1 MSEPSTDVREED
13 RKILASSAVMAAGT
27 VVSRASGFV
36 RTALLAAALGAGL
49 HADQFTIANTV
60 PNALYILLAGG
71 VFNAVMVPQLV
82 RAMKHDPDGG
92 VAYTNRI
99 LTLAGLFLA
108 LVTLVLVL
116 AAPLVMDLYL
126 SEQYGQASLA
136 AQRDSAI
143 DLARYCLPQVF
154 FYGMFVLVG
163 QILNSRGRFG
173 PMMWA
178 PIANNLISIAV
189 LVAYLMSF
197 GAAEGA
203 GADAAYTVDEE
214 LLIGL
219 GSTAGIVAQFLILIP
234 YLRATGFRFRP
245 RFDFRGTGLGHTL
258 RLGMWTVLFVVVNQ
272 IAYTV
277 VVNLASSG
285 AADGGTGYTV
295 YSFAFLIVM
304 VPHSVITVSLA
315 TAVLPRLSRQAAD
328 GDLTALGRSLGGT
341 LRTALAVMVPFAALL
356 PLVAP
361 ELARILFGFG
371 ASADSIGAYAPT
383 LAVFGPG
390 ILLFTVHYLV
400 LRGFYALEQTRTV
413 CLNQCWVA
421 LTNIVVA
428 LVAVRAVD
436 PEHTAPALAA
446 AYAASYLV
454 GSVLSYGVLRRRIGT
469 LDDAR
474 LVRFLVRL
482 VLITVLTTAVAAV
495 PALTLDRWSGTD
507 SWPGAVLVAGV
518 TLGVAGVVY
527 LLLARAFRLREV
539 TDVIETITRR
549 LPGTRRKDR
558 GLP

>member
-108 LVTLVLVL
+108 AVTLVLVL

-126 SEQYGQASLA
+126 SEQYSRPSLA

-197 GAAEGA
+197 GAATGA
-203 GADAAYTVDEE
+203 GEDAAYSVDEE

-219 GSTAGIVAQFLILIP
+219 GSTAGIIAQFLILIP

-295 YSFAFLIVM
+295 YSFAFLLVM

-328 GDLTALGRSLGGT
+328 GDLGALGRSLGGT

-361 ELARILFGFG
+361 ELARMLFGFG
-371 ASADSIGAYAPT
+371 ASADAIGAYAPT

-413 CLNQCWVA
+413 FLNQCWVA

-454 GSVLSYGVLRRRIGT
+454 GSVLSYSVLRRRVGT

-482 VLITVLTTAVAAV
+482 ALITVLTTAVAAV
-495 PALTLDRWSGTD
+495 PALALDRWSGTE

-539 TDVIETITRR
+539 TDVIETLTRR
-549 LPGTRRKDR
+549 LPGTRRKAR

>member
-108 LVTLVLVL
+108 AVTLVLVL

-126 SEQYGQASLA
+126 GEQYGRPSLA
-136 AQRDSAI
+136 EQRDSAI

-178 PIANNLISIAV
+178 PIANNLISIGV
-189 LVAYLMSF
+189 LIAYLMSF
-197 GAAEGA
+197 GAATGA
-203 GADAAYTVDEE
+203 GEDAAYSVDEE

-219 GSTAGIVAQFLILIP
+219 GSTAGIVVQFLILIP

-295 YSFAFLIVM
+295 YSFAFLLVM

-315 TAVLPRLSRQAAD
+315 TAILPRLSRQGAD
-328 GDLTALGRSLGGT
+328 GDLAALGRTLGGT

-413 CLNQCWVA
+413 FLNQCWVA
-421 LTNIVVA
+421 LTNVVVA
-428 LVAVRAVD
+428 LAAVRAVD

-454 GSVLSYGVLRRRIGT
+454 GSVLSYTVLRRRIGT

-474 LVRFLVRL
+474 LVRFLARL
-482 VLITVLTTAVAAV
+482 ALITLLTVAVAAI
-495 PALTLDRWSGTD
+495 PAFTLDSWSGTE

-527 LLLARAFRLREV
+527 LLLARVFRLREV
-539 TDVIETITRR
+539 TDVIETLTRR

-558 GLP
+558 GLR

>member
-27 VVSRASGFV
+27 VLSRASGFV

-108 LVTLVLVL
+108 LVTVLLVL

-126 SEQYGQASLA
+126 SDQYSRPSLA
-136 AQRDSAI
+136 EQRDSAI

-178 PIANNLISIAV
+178 PIANNLIAIAV
-189 LVAYLMSF
+189 LVAYLFSF
-197 GAAEGA
+197 GAATGA
-203 GADAAYTVDEE
+203 AEDAGYSVDQE

-219 GSTAGIVAQFLILIP
+219 GSTLGIVVQFLILIP
-234 YLRATGFRFRP
+234 YLRSTGFRFRP

-295 YSFAFLIVM
+295 YSFAFLLVM

-315 TAVLPRLSRQAAD
+315 TAILPRLSRQAAD
-328 GDLTALGRSLGGT
+328 GDLPALGRTLGGT

-371 ASADSIGAYAPT
+371 ASADSVGAYAPT

-413 CLNQCWVA
+413 FLNQCWVA

-454 GSVLSYGVLRRRIGT
+454 GSLLSYGVLRRRLGT

-482 VLITVLTTAVAAV
+482 ALVTVLTTAVAAV
-495 PALTLDRWSGTD
+495 PAYAADRWFAVE
-507 SWPGAVLVAGV
+507 SWPAAVLVAGV
-518 TLGVAGVVY
+518 TLGIAGLTY
-527 LLLARAFRLREV
+527 LLLARVFRLREV
-539 TDVIETITRR
+539 TDVIETLTRR
-549 LPGTRRKDR
+549 LPGARRQDR
-558 GLP
+558 GLR

>member
-108 LVTLVLVL
+108 AVTLVLVL

-126 SEQYGQASLA
+126 GEQYGRPSLA
-136 AQRDSAI
+136 EQRDSAI

-178 PIANNLISIAV
+178 PIANNLISIGV
-189 LVAYLMSF
+189 LIAYLMSF
-197 GAAEGA
+197 GAATGA
-203 GADAAYTVDEE
+203 GEDAAYSVDEE

-219 GSTAGIVAQFLILIP
+219 GSTAGIVVQFLILIP

-295 YSFAFLIVM
+295 YSFAFLLVM

-315 TAVLPRLSRQAAD
+315 TAILPRLSRQGAD
-328 GDLTALGRSLGGT
+328 GDLAALGRTLGGT

-413 CLNQCWVA
+413 FLNQCWVA
-421 LTNIVVA
+421 LTNVVVA
-428 LVAVRAVD
+428 LAAVRAVD

-454 GSVLSYGVLRRRIGT
+454 GSVLSYTVLRRRVGT

-474 LVRFLVRL
+474 LVRFLARL
-482 VLITVLTTAVAAV
+482 ALITLLTVAVAAI
-495 PALTLDRWSGTD
+495 PAFTLDSWSGTE

-527 LLLARAFRLREV
+527 LLLARVFRLREV
-539 TDVIETITRR
+539 TDVIETLTRR
-549 LPGTRRKDR
+549 LPGSRRKDR
-558 GLP
+558 GLR